1 MRTTQLIALPL
12 SALFFVL
19 FIYWLAVQQ
28 VPPKPLKKTPI
39 RIRPLEMVESADN
52 KGLAAIIAEKL
63 NHSITQPDHSKVMV
77 HTGHLPSD
85 LAALP
90 LVQVKMYNKKPFSTE
105 QYRFIPSDRMYLVME
120 LENLEAGKHL
130 LSASWTNP
138 EGKTIN
144 KADHAITLPSAVAK
158 HRSYFWLEL
167 MRNGTFTEMITGSEY
182 KGNVYGSW
190 KVEVHLNGRS
200 IAVTHFLIQDI

>member
-39 RIRPLEMVESADN
+39 RIRPLQMVESADN
-52 KGLAAIIAEKL
+52 KGLAAIIAEKS
-63 NHSITQPDHSKVMV
+63 NPSVTQPDHSKAVV
-77 HTGHLPSD
+77 HTGQPPSD
-85 LAALP
+85 LAASP
-90 LVQVKMYNKKPFSTE
+90 LVQVKMYSKKPFTTE
-105 QYRFIPSDRMYLVME
+105 RYRFIPSDRMYLVME

-138 EGKTIN
+138 EGKTIS
-144 KADHAITLPSAVAK
+144 KADHAITLPSAVTK

-200 IAVTHFLIQDI
+200 IAVTHFRIQDI